1 MLNLSTKWR
10 PLTLSCAK
18 PFDNFAKRSCSGRAK
33 NESIFGVSAVAL
45 FDRPVDAT
53 TASKVTNYSIPNNS
67 VASAGKQISGR
78 LVFANLS
85 EPERP
90 LFRQRPRGAG
100 WPTSGTL
107 VLPESVSL
115 QSLSQNPGVWPI
127 ISFTID
133 HQ

>member
-53 TASKVTNYSIPNNS
+53 TRCPSCESSATATLPTPPAAPVTSTSPASGLSPCRSRAITASIAVNPAVPIAIARRALS
-67 VASAGKQISGR
+67 RSGR
-78 LVFANLS
+78 RTRYDALTRAFSA
-85 EPERP
+85 
-90 LFRQRPRGAG
+90 
-100 WPTSGTL
+100 
-107 VLPESVSL
+107 
-115 QSLSQNPGVWPI
+115 
-127 ISFTID
+127 
-133 HQ
+133 